1 MPKPLRFTF
10 SKIVILSYCLLT
22 LFKEKEEQEAIS
34 IRSQRRLMSRRF
46 DLKTITDLSVLVG
59 TGISLYYLIS
69 RLLNDVES
77 GPLSG
82 KSKESKAKQSLQW
95 EKLVKRSPALAEVT
109 LDSYERTILSS
120 IVTPEEIN
128 ITFQDIGGL
137 DPLIS
142 DLHESVIYPLMMPEV
157 YSNSPL
163 LQAPSGVLLYGPPGC
178 GKTMLAKA
186 LAKESGANFIS
197 IRMSS
202 IMDKWYGESN
212 KIVDAMFSL
221 ANKLQPC
228 IIFIDEID
236 SFLRERSST
245 DHEVTATLKAEFMT
259 LWDGLL
265 SNGRVMIIGATNRIN
280 DIDDAFLRRLPKRF
294 LVSLPGSDQ
303 RYKILGVLL
312 KDTKLD
318 EDDFDLQVIADNTK
332 GFSGSDLKEL
342 CREAAL
348 DAAKEYIKQKR
359 QLIDSGKIDAS
370 DNSSLKIRPLKT
382 KDFARKLR
390 LDVTSTLASQPLD

>member
-1 MPKPLRFTF
+1 MTRFQ
-10 SKIVILSYCLLT
+10 KRKKQER
-22 LFKEKEEQEAIS
+22 KE
-34 IRSQRRLMSRRF
+34 IRIQKKGSPMSRKF

-59 TGISLYYLIS
+59 TGISLYYLVS

-82 KSKESKAKQSLQW
+82 KSRESKAKQSLQW

-109 LDSYERTILSS
+109 LDAYERTILSS
-120 IVTPEEIN
+120 IVTPDEIN

-265 SNGRVMIIGATNRIN
+265 NNGRVMIIGATNRIN

-303 RYKILGVLL
+303 RYKILSVLL

-318 EDDFDLQVIADNTK
+318 EDEFDLQLIADNTK

-359 QLIDSGKIDAS
+359 QLIDSGTIDVN
-370 DNSSLKIRPLKT
+370 DTSSLKIRPLKT
-382 KDFARKLR
+382 KDFTKKLR
-390 LDVTSTLASQPLD
+390 MDATSTLSSQPLD

>member
-1 MPKPLRFTF
+1 
-10 SKIVILSYCLLT
+10 
-22 LFKEKEEQEAIS
+22 
-34 IRSQRRLMSRRF
+34 MSRKF

-59 TGISLYYLIS
+59 TGISLYYLVS

-82 KSKESKAKQSLQW
+82 KSRESKAKQSLQW
-95 EKLVKRSPALAEVT
+95 EKLVKRSPPLAEVT
-109 LDSYERTILSS
+109 LDAYERTILSS
-120 IVTPEEIN
+120 IVTPDEIN

-265 SNGRVMIIGATNRIN
+265 NNGRVMIIGATNRIN

-303 RYKILGVLL
+303 RYKILSVLL

-318 EDDFDLQVIADNTK
+318 EDEFDLQLIADNTK

-359 QLIDSGKIDAS
+359 QLIDSGTIDVN
-370 DNSSLKIRPLKT
+370 DTSSLKIRPLKT
-382 KDFARKLR
+382 KDFTKKLR
-390 LDVTSTLASQPLD
+390 MDATSTLSSQPLD

>member
-1 MPKPLRFTF
+1 LTRFQ
-10 SKIVILSYCLLT
+10 KRKKQER
-22 LFKEKEEQEAIS
+22 KE
-34 IRSQRRLMSRRF
+34 IRIQKKGSPMSRKF

-59 TGISLYYLIS
+59 TGISLYYLVS

-82 KSKESKAKQSLQW
+82 KSRESKAKQSLQW

-109 LDSYERTILSS
+109 LDAYERTILSS
-120 IVTPEEIN
+120 IVTPDEIN

-265 SNGRVMIIGATNRIN
+265 NNGRVMIIGATNRIN

-303 RYKILGVLL
+303 RYKILSVLL

-318 EDDFDLQVIADNTK
+318 EDEFDLQLIADNTK

-359 QLIDSGKIDAS
+359 QLIDSGTIDVN
-370 DNSSLKIRPLKT
+370 DTSSLKIRPLKT
-382 KDFARKLR
+382 KDFTKKLR
-390 LDVTSTLASQPLD
+390 MDATSTLSSQPLD

>member
-1 MPKPLRFTF
+1 MTRFQ
-10 SKIVILSYCLLT
+10 KRKKQER
-22 LFKEKEEQEAIS
+22 KE
-34 IRSQRRLMSRRF
+34 IRIQKKGSPMSRKF

-59 TGISLYYLIS
+59 TGISLYYLVS

-82 KSKESKAKQSLQW
+82 KSRESKAKQSLQW

-109 LDSYERTILSS
+109 LDAYERTILSS
-120 IVTPEEIN
+120 IVTPDEIN

-265 SNGRVMIIGATNRIN
+265 NNGRVMIIGATNRIN

-303 RYKILGVLL
+303 RYKILSVLL

-318 EDDFDLQVIADNTK
+318 EDEFDLQLIADNTK

-359 QLIDSGKIDAS
+359 QLIDSGTIDVN
-370 DNSSLKIRPLKT
+370 DTSSLKIRPLKT
-382 KDFARKLR
+382 KDFTKKLR
-390 LDVTSTLASQPLD
+390 MDATSTLSSQPID

>member
-1 MPKPLRFTF
+1 MARK
-10 SKIVILSYCLLT
+10 
-22 LFKEKEEQEAIS
+22 
-34 IRSQRRLMSRRF
+34 F
-46 DLKTITDLSVLVG
+46 DLKTITDLTVLVG
-59 TGISLYYLIS
+59 TGISLYYLVN

-77 GPLSG
+77 GPMGSR
-82 KSKESKAKQSLQW
+82 SKENRTKQDQQWQKLIAK
-95 EKLVKRSPALAEVT
+95 SPDLADVD
-109 LDSYERTILSS
+109 LNAYERSILSS
-120 IVTPEEIN
+120 VVTSDEIN
-128 ITFQDIGGL
+128 ISFKDIGGL

-142 DLHESVIYPLMMPEV
+142 DLHESVIYPLTMPEV
-157 YSNSPL
+157 YSNNPL

-212 KIVDAMFSL
+212 KIVDAIFSL
-221 ANKLQPC
+221 GNKLEPC

-259 LWDGLL
+259 LWDGLV
-265 SNGRVMIIGATNRIN
+265 SNGRIMIIGATNRIQ

-294 LVSLPGSDQ
+294 MVSLPRVEQ
-303 RYKILGVLL
+303 RKRILEVLL
-312 KDTKLD
+312 KDSKVD
-318 EDDFDLQVIADNTK
+318 EEHFDIDEIASKTR
-332 GFSGSDLKEL
+332 GLSGSDLKEL

-348 DAAKEYIKQKR
+348 TAAKEYIRQKR
-359 QLIDSGKIDAS
+359 QMVSDGKNGNQPGIT
-370 DNSSLKIRPLKT
+370 IRPLKT
-382 KDFARKLR
+382 SDFLGMAASGEEVSNSIE
-390 LDVTSTLASQPLD
+390 LD